1 MPVFAAQFIIGPS
14 GIVDTGDAEA
24 MRTALGLGSASTV
37 ASSAFALA
45 SHTQAAS
52 TITGLGSA
60 ATVSA
65 ATFAAASHTH
75 APTAIAG
82 ATTTGQVMISLTD
95 GTFTAA
101 RLTAGSNVTLTHGSG
116 SLVIAAASGG
126 GGTDNPVFPGLIPLT
141 GMKYVRAFVPNA
153 GSGNVDVYTAPAGK
167 RAMINAHGAYNT
179 TGSSIS
185 FYPAIKV
192 SGTYYKLRTALGCL
206 ANSPNQV
213 ATAVCFI
220 LEPGETFAIN
230 TTGTGLNLHA
240 RVVEYDNTVPLY
252 MAKKLSSWSSGD
264 NTIYTVPANTM
275 AVLVDGVGAVQQNT
289 TSLNYYNSSGGS
301 VTIAWYSVASGQSVG
316 STYQVG
322 SSTSI
327 ANDAVSNVVV
337 SHTLSAGDFI
347 SLNVNSASNTQVAW
361 VVVAEV
367 AA

>member
-1 MPVFAAQFIIGPS
+1 MPVFAARYIVS
-14 GIVDTGDAEA
+14 GGGVVDTSDAAA
-24 MRTALGLGSASTV
+24 MRTALGLGSAAVAAST
-37 ASSAFALA
+37 AFALS

-75 APTAIAG
+75 ATTQIAG
-82 ATTTGQVMISLTD
+82 ATTTGQVLLSLTD

-101 RLTAGSNVTLTHGSG
+101 RLTAGSNITLTHGSG
-116 SLVIAAASGG
+116 SLVIAAGGG
-126 GGTDNPVFPGLIPLT
+126 GGTSNPVFPGLIPLT

-153 GSGNVDVYTAPAGK
+153 GSGNVDVYTAPTGK
-167 RAMINAHGAYNT
+167 RAMINAHGVYNT

-185 FYPAIKV
+185 FYPALKV
-192 SGTYYKLRTALGCL
+192 SGSYYKLKAALSCS
-206 ANSPNQV
+206 ANSPNQA
-213 ATAVCFI
+213 ATSVCFI

-230 TTGTGLNLHA
+230 TTGAGLNIHA

-252 MAKKLSSWSSGD
+252 MAKKYASWSSGD
-264 NTIYTVPANTM
+264 NTIYTVPANTH
-275 AVLVDGVGAVQQNT
+275 AILVDGVGGVQQNT

-301 VTIAWYSVASGQSVG
+301 VTIIWYSVASGQSVG

-322 SSTSI
+322 ASTSI
-327 ANDAVSNVVV
+327 ANDAASNVVV